1 MNRFVPLME
10 QINIAH
16 PVPGCSMV
24 EHSVVND
31 TAGHHKP
38 LFWRRLAITLSAQL
52 CPTHFPRS
60 TITIDEKAALS
71 KRPGNRWLAS
81 EHVLRPAILNG
92 AMSRTSQCFLRDGEN
107 DPPGGVEVI
116 CEMLQDQAVVRQ
128 EIDVNVGVIGILSFS
143 RFLDHAERP
152 QFRLVHTFA
161 PFNVFPRERSECF
174 SDAEIATWDSSA
186 LRNASCVQRSTAS
199 SR

>member
-1 MNRFVPLME
+1 
-10 QINIAH
+10 
-16 PVPGCSMV
+16 
-24 EHSVVND
+24 
-31 TAGHHKP
+31 
-38 LFWRRLAITLSAQL
+38 
-52 CPTHFPRS
+52 
-60 TITIDEKAALS
+60 
-71 KRPGNRWLAS
+71 
-81 EHVLRPAILNG
+81 
-92 AMSRTSQCFLRDGEN
+92 
-107 DPPGGVEVI
+107 
-116 CEMLQDQAVVRQ
+116 
-128 EIDVNVGVIGILSFS
+128 VGVIGILSFS

>member
-1 MNRFVPLME
+1 ME
-10 QINIAH
+10 QINIAN
-16 PVPGCSMV
+16 PVPASSMV
-24 EHSVVND
+24 EDSVVND
-31 TAGHHKP
+31 TAGHRKP

-52 CPTHFPRS
+52 CPTHVPRS
-60 TITIDEKAALS
+60 TITSDEKAALS

-107 DPPGGVEVI
+107 DFPGGVEVI

-143 RFLDHAERP
+143 RFLDHAERAA
-152 QFRLVHTFA
+152 V
-161 PFNVFPRERSECF
+161 
-174 SDAEIATWDSSA
+174 
-186 LRNASCVQRSTAS
+186 SCCSHLCSVQRVST
-199 SR
+199 REVRMLF